1 MARTVE
7 LRRHTDADGDIL
19 TVEGVRTA
27 IEIGRRLE
35 RTYDVMSSS
44 GAHRAPQPLACF
56 LTGMGRAVPGG
67 VIVNPGFRSRVED
80 RWFAAARQAAGR
92 DLEAFRNVDPELVEM
107 EAVVMGAA
115 LKEVLESLPEGGC
128 ALVVGHSPTTEA
140 AVLGITGQMVQPI
153 AKGAGVRVV
162 EEGGRYRVELLDW
175 N

>member
-35 RTYDVMSSS
+35 RTYDVMISS
-44 GAHRAPQPLACF
+44 GAHRATQTLACF
-56 LTGMGRAVPGG
+56 LAGMGRTVAGG

-115 LKEVLESLPEGGC
+115 LKEVLDSLPEGGC

-140 AVLGITGQMVQPI
+140 AVLGMTGQMVQPI
-153 AKGAGVRVV
+153 AKGAGVGVV
-162 EEGGRYRVELLDW
+162 EEGGRYRVELLD
-175 N
+175 